1 MGPFIGLSP
10 DPNVDELMKV
20 WNKSEAIGMRLQ
32 PMALLASLLRSEA
45 EVMSLHNRLKLSCIE
60 RDLGL
65 FIVANRNVELNP
77 TLPLQP
83 YQWLAVD
90 SRAKLQDTRLFVE
103 QLLLYR
109 GEVDLIEQFKM
120 WEMPKFPVKGDQ
132 LKQAG
137 CPTGRLMSVVMNKLK
152 NLWKESNFESSTDE
166 LVQAIPGILE
176 SIDPAELDRENSKT
190 QSGPRLSSKERKR
203 MRKESRLRDKTVY
216 SRVFF

>member
-1 MGPFIGLSP
+1 MKLFLQVGLGPFIGLSP

-60 RDLGL
+60 RDLCL
-65 FIVANRNVELNP
+65 FIVANRNVEPNP
-77 TLPLQP
+77 ILPLQP
-83 YQWLAVD
+83 YQWLTVD

-120 WEMPKFPVKGDQ
+120 WEVPKFPVKGDQ
-132 LKQAG
+132 VKQAG
-137 CPTGRLMSVVMNKLK
+137 CPTGRLMSVVM
-152 NLWKESNFESSTDE
+152 
-166 LVQAIPGILE
+166 V
-176 SIDPAELDRENSKT
+176 
-190 QSGPRLSSKERKR
+190 
-203 MRKESRLRDKTVY
+203 
-216 SRVFF
+216 